1 MRASSLVDVDWWRLQ
16 PSVQRV
22 AAISVSMADTRL
34 RCGPAS
40 HPRLGSSWC
49 MYNQSIPSR
58 KTAVS
63 SQIFEVPWEGDDR
76 WDIAIWKGEEE
87 VHTEHATRTLIDGSA
102 RGETAIIGE
111 ASGPGDRKGGAAGGD
126 RDLLIAEEH

>member
-1 MRASSLVDVDWWRLQ
+1 MRASNLVDVDWWRLQ

-63 SQIFEVPWEGDDR
+63 SQIFEVPWEGM
-76 WDIAIWKGEEE
+76 
-87 VHTEHATRTLIDGSA
+87 IDG
-102 RGETAIIGE
+102 ILP
-111 ASGPGDRKGGAAGGD
+111 SGRVRRKSIQSM
-126 RDLLIAEEH
+126 LLVH